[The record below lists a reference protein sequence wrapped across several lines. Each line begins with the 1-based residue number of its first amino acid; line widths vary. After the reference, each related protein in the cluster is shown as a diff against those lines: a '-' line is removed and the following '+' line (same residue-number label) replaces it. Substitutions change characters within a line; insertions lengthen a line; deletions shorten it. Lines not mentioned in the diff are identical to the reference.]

1 MAIWKAKNEKGK
13 KEGKGGGREGSREGR
28 KEGEKTR
35 NKYDSVDTRLFF
47 FFFALFL
54 ISATAYDSCWH
65 WVI

>member
-1 MAIWKAKNEKGK
+1 MAIWKAKKEKGK

-47 FFFALFL
+47 FLLYFSFL
-54 ISATAYDSCWH
+54 QLLMIPVGTG
-65 WVI
+65 